1 MMVKKITGKIN
12 HKTIGVTITRTSAKM
27 LDMTIPT
34 KGRKTN
40 KIIEI
45 PIATTDNANKVIAI
59 IAIGFLIFFSLIIK
73 CIDASFSYYTYAH

>member
-1 MMVKKITGKIN
+1 MVKKITGKIN
-12 HKTIGVTITRTSAKM
+12 HKTSGPTITRTSAKM
-27 LDMTIPT
+27 LDITIPT

-45 PIATTDNANKVIAI
+45 PIAITDNANKVIAI

-73 CIDASFSYYTYAH
+73 CIGASFPKYTFYSV